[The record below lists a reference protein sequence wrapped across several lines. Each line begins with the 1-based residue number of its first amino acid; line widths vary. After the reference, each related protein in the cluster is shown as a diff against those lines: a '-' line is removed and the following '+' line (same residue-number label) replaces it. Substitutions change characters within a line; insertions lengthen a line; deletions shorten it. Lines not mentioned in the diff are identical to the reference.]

1 MEETKELQQVT
12 MKEPK
17 KVEAGYI
24 TIGEQQ
30 KILSKREVL
39 EALIAMG
46 LFGFLFGIGATLAIK
61 TVNGIE
67 ELIIR
72 MQ

>member
-24 TIGEQQ
+24 IIGERQ
-30 KILSKREVL
+30 KNSE
-39 EALIAMG
+39 
-46 LFGFLFGIGATLAIK
+46 
-61 TVNGIE
+61 
-67 ELIIR
+67 
-72 MQ
+72 